1 MKKYVE
7 NVKALLSEEIT
18 GVEEY
23 NVGDPIAWFPQEET
37 EVTDCYLESIREES
51 GSYVVVLRVENEE
64 NGSKYLKEYIVQK
77 GTKLEMNTFEMPFM
91 CFLPPDIVPVLAEIV
106 DISLN
111 GLKIQT
117 VGVEES
123 WATQDK

>member
-1 MKKYVE
+1 MKNYVE
-7 NVKALLSEEIT
+7 NLKDLLSEEIT

-23 NVGDPIAWFPQEET
+23 NVGDPIGWFPLEET
-37 EVTDCYLESIREES
+37 EVTDCYLDSIREES
-51 GSYVVVLRVENEE
+51 NSYVMVLRVENEE
-64 NGSKYLKEYIVQK
+64 NGSKYLKEYTVQK
-77 GTKLEMNTFEMPFM
+77 GTKLEMNTFEMSFM

-117 VGVEES
+117 IGVEES
-123 WATQDK
+123 WAKQEK